1 MTQEQYNEAINL
13 IGHLILTASDALR
26 ELLGYYGVG
35 FESAPTKRQLID
47 ATIELLTSD
56 TDGFTD
62 ALSKLVDRHIDT
74 EVESMIW
81 LRKVGFDL
89 PDAEDAF
96 FGGLIKGAIGAI
108 GGLLKK
114 KKRRNSNNNSGNSG
128 ASSSQALQAKRDLE
142 LQIQRMQEQ
151 QRRRDEERRRE
162 QAERLRREQ
171 EEKAKRR
178 TQTMLMVGGGV
189 VLLALIGVAVFMSRP
204 KTPMYNPV
212 KQ

>member
-13 IGHLILTASDALR
+13 IGHLILTASDTLT
-26 ELLGYYGVG
+26 ELLSLYGVD
-35 FESAPTKRQLID
+35 FETIPTKRQLID
-47 ATIELLTSD
+47 ATIEMLKED
-56 TDGFTD
+56 TDGFTE
-62 ALSKLVDRHIDT
+62 ALGKLIDRHIDT
-74 EVESMIW
+74 EVESMVW
-81 LRKVGFDL
+81 LAKVGFDL

-114 KKRRNSNNNSGNSG
+114 KKRRNNNGSSNSN
-128 ASSSQALQAKRDLE
+128 SSSQALQAKRDLE

-162 QAERLRREQ
+162 QTERLRREQ

-178 TQTMLMVGGGV
+178 TQTMLMIGGAV
-189 VLLALIGVAVFMSRP
+189 VLVSLVGVALFMSRP
-204 KTPMYNPV
+204 KTPMYNPS
-212 KQ
+212 KT

>member
-13 IGHLILTASDALR
+13 IGHLILTASTALT
-26 ELLGYYGVG
+26 ELLAIYGVD
-35 FESAPTKRQLID
+35 FEETPTKRELID
-47 ATIELLTSD
+47 ATVEMLKED
-56 TDGFTD
+56 PDGFTENL
-62 ALSKLVDRHIDT
+62 ATLVDRHIDT
-74 EVESMIW
+74 EVESMVW

-114 KKRRNSNNNSGNSG
+114 KKRRNNNGSSNSN
-128 ASSSQALQAKRDLE
+128 SSSQALQAKRDLE

-178 TQTMLMVGGGV
+178 TQTMLMVGGAV
-189 VLLALIGVAVFMSRP
+189 ALVSLIGVALFMSRP
-204 KTPMYNPV
+204 KTPMYNPS
-212 KQ
+212 KT